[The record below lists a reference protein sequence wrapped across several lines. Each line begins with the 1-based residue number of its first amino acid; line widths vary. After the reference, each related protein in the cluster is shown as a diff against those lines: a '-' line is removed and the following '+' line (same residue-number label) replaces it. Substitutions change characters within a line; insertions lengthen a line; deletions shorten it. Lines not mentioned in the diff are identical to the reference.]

1 LRNEPAWK
9 NTLNRS
15 GDVTRARGVFQRAHP
30 INQLGEAHIMLKWA
44 LVFLVISLIAG
55 IFGFTGI
62 AAGAAAIAKVLF
74 FLALLLFVVFLV
86 LGLTIFKS
94 IT

>member
-1 LRNEPAWK
+1 
-9 NTLNRS
+9 
-15 GDVTRARGVFQRAHP
+15 
-30 INQLGEAHIMLKWA
+30 MLKWA
-44 LVFLVISLIAG
+44 LVFLVISLIADV
-55 IFGFTGI
+55 FGFTEI
-62 AAGAAAIAKVLF
+62 AADAAAIAKVLF